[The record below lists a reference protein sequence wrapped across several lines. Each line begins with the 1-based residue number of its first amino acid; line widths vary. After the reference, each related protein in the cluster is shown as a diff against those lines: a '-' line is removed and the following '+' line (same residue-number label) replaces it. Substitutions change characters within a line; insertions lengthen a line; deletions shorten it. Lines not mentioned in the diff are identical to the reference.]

1 VQSGNYIQQF
11 CVTLLSGK
19 YIQQFCDTLYIQQ
32 FCVTLLSGKYIQQF
46 CDTLYIQQ
54 FCDTFYIQQFCDT
67 LFSFA
72 NTYSNSAS
80 HYFLLQSASLSQL
93 VAGRL
98 SLARVAIVPVVA
110 MFDLIK
116 LIPSNITIEYFQ
128 IDAQGHDLNVNN
140 QEPKCNI
147 LAALTH
153 TQVVKSA
160 RHLIHRIARVMLEV
174 DVVKGQNPF
183 FSIGGS
189 NKQVAYVRQRRC
201 PHLAA
206 PQARSFDLASN

>member
-1 VQSGNYIQQF
+1 VKSGNYIQQF
-11 CVTLLSGK
+11 CVT
-19 YIQQFCDTLYIQQ
+19 F
-32 FCVTLLSGKYIQQF
+32 
-46 CDTLYIQQ
+46 
-54 FCDTFYIQQFCDT
+54 
-67 LFSFA
+67 
-72 NTYSNSAS
+72 
-80 HYFLLQSASLSQL
+80 FLLQSASLSQF

-116 LIPSNITIEYFQ
+116 LIPSDITIEYFQ

-153 TQVVKSA
+153 TQVVQSA

-174 DVVKGQNPF
+174 DVVKGPNPF
-183 FSIGGS
+183 FIGGN
-189 NKQVAYVRQRRC
+189 NKQSANVRQRRC